1 MTYEVIISSEAQLDI
16 LEILEFAAV
25 QSPRYVRNF
34 NTAFD
39 ELVARLERFPKYAPV
54 AYKNARK
61 TIMEKLPFLV
71 YYTIDDANLEITVHA
86 VFHHSR
92 NPDILKRRIT

>member
-54 AYKNARK
+54 A
-61 TIMEKLPFLV
+61 
-71 YYTIDDANLEITVHA
+71 
-86 VFHHSR
+86 
-92 NPDILKRRIT
+92 

>member
-54 AYKNARK
+54 AYK
-61 TIMEKLPFLV
+61 MLEKLSWKNCLFWCTIPLMMLTLRLLFTPFFTTV
-71 YYTIDDANLEITVHA
+71 EILI
-86 VFHHSR
+86 F
-92 NPDILKRRIT
+92 